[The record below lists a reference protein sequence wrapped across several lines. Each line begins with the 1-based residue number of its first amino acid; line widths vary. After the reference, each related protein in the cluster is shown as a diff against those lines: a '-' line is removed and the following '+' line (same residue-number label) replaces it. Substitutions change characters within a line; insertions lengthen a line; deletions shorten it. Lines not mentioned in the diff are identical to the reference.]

1 MKLRDELG
9 MIYADEQFSDLFP
22 ERGQP
27 AESPARLALVTVLQ
41 FAEGLT
47 NRQAADA
54 VRGRIDWKSALGL
67 ELSDPGFDFSVL
79 SEFRSRLL
87 AGSAEE
93 RLLSIQLKLFRAG
106 SGKGRRPPTHRLD
119 ARLGD
124 HPPAQPARTGRR
136 KPAPY
141 IEHTGAGGAGLAG
154 DRGPARLVRTLWSA
168 FRLLPSAGV
177 RANNAKRSRSRSG
190 LMATGSGCGLGVG
203 PAPGRCGA
211 LPPSA
216 APDLDPAVLP

>member
-1 MKLRDELG
+1 MLQVHGVPEIPADTEKVARFAFPKGSLAMKLRDELG
-9 MIYADEQFSDLFP
+9 MIYTDEQFSDLFP

-47 NRQAADA
+47 DRQAADA
-54 VRGRIDWKSALGL
+54 VRGRIDWKYALGL
-67 ELSDPGFDFSVL
+67 ELSDPGFDYSVL

-93 RLLSIQLKLFRAG
+93 RLLTTQLKLFQARG
-106 SGKGRRPPTHRLD
+106 PGKGRWSPTHRLD
-119 ARLGD
+119 ARRGG

-141 IEHTGAGGAGLAG
+141 VERTGARGAGLAG
-154 DRGPARLVRTLWSA
+154 DRGLARLVRTLWPA
-168 FRLLPSAGV
+168 LRLLPSTGV
-177 RANNAKRSRSRSG
+177 S
-190 LMATGSGCGLGVG
+190 
-203 PAPGRCGA
+203 
-211 LPPSA
+211 
-216 APDLDPAVLP
+216 